1 MPVNFIQKRAVKRL
15 LPAIV
20 AASLAASLT
29 LGATAANAITFNG
42 VYIFGDSLADAG
54 IYRPGIAG
62 LAGPAFAAGVGRF
75 TTNPGPVWS
84 ELIAGYYGGVPRP
97 SNAGGGIYAQ
107 GGSRVNQATPASLLG
122 PGGTQRPVS
131 TQINEYLAAGGGRA
145 DSRALYGVI
154 AGANDIFA
162 NLGALQAGLITAAQL
177 QANVLS
183 AANGEVAEIARLR
196 AAGARYVLAFAI
208 PDIGSTPQFAGT
220 ASQSAVSA
228 LVGGYNL
235 TLFNGL
241 AASGVQVIPADTFT
255 LLNEVRANAAAFGFT
270 NITSPACLPVGSSS
284 LTCSAANT
292 VPNGA
297 NTYLYADGV
306 HPSAAMHGIVSDF
319 VKALIDGPNA
329 YSTMAEVPLATRA
342 AHIRTLDSGLRV
354 GSVGEVRRVT
364 AFAAGDGGKSD
375 ISLNGLSPQTNSK
388 NRSATAGVTF
398 RASEAF
404 TVGAAIGKTTADA
417 TMGSLG
423 KFETDESLISL
434 FGSFKSGG
442 AYANFMGTVADVKFD
457 NVKRYVKLGQVTR
470 TNSSSTKG
478 SNASLGLSAGYDFA
492 FGALSVGPF
501 IAYTTQN
508 VTVNGFTENANV
520 AVALSTDL
528 KIGEQNRDSRITSIG
543 GRASIDIGKWT
554 PFARISLEQEGS
566 RDERFVTA
574 SPVTIAQGITYEIPG
589 YRPGKKWGA
598 ATLGVRGSITDQIS
612 IALIYSGTFSRTNV
626 KEDGFTGNIA
636 FAF

>member
-1 MPVNFIQKRAVKRL
+1 MSFNFIQKRAVKRL

-20 AASLAASLT
+20 AATFGLSAS
-29 LGATAANAITFNG
+29 AANAITFSG

-62 LAGPAFAAGVGRF
+62 LTNPAFAAGVGRF

-84 ELIAGYYGGVPRP
+84 ELIASYYGGVPRP

-107 GGSRVNQATPASLLG
+107 GGSRVNLPTPPSLLG
-122 PGGTQRPVS
+122 PGGIQRPVS

-145 DSRALYGVI
+145 DDRALYGVI

-162 NLGALQAGLITAAQL
+162 NLGALQAGFITAAQL
-177 QANVLS
+177 QANVLA
-183 AANGEVAEIARLR
+183 AANGEVAEIARLK
-196 AAGARYVLAFAI
+196 AAGARYVLVFAI
-208 PDIGSTPQFAGT
+208 PDIGTTPQFSGT
-220 ASQSAVSA
+220 AFQSSVSA
-228 LVGGYNL
+228 LVAGYNV

-241 AASGVQVIPADTFT
+241 AAAGIQVIPADTFS

-270 NITSPACLPVGSSS
+270 NITSPACLPLGSSS
-284 LTCSAANT
+284 ITCSPANT

-297 NTYLYADGV
+297 ATYLYADGV
-306 HPSAAMHGIVSDF
+306 HPTAAMHAIVSDF
-319 VKALIDGPNA
+319 VKSLIDGPNA

-342 AHIRTLDSGLRV
+342 AHIRTLDAGLRT
-354 GSVGEVRRVT
+354 GSVGEVRRIT

-375 ISLNGLSPQTNSK
+375 ISTNGLSPQTNSK
-388 NRSATAGVTF
+388 NRSGTVGVTF
-398 RASEAF
+398 RTSETF
-404 TVGAAIGKTTADA
+404 TFGAAIGKTTADA

-423 KFETDESLISL
+423 KFDTNESLLSL

-442 AYANFMGTVADVKFD
+442 AYASFMGTVADLKFN
-457 NVKRYVKLGQVTR
+457 NVQRYVKLGQVTR
-470 TNSSSTKG
+470 TNSSNTKG

-492 FGALSVGPF
+492 LGALSVGPF
-501 IAYTTQN
+501 IAYTTQS
-508 VTVNGFTENANV
+508 VTVNGFTENAN
-520 AVALSTDL
+520 AAAALSTDL
-528 KIGEQNRDSRITSIG
+528 KIGEQNRNSRITSIG
-543 GRASIDIGKWT
+543 GRASFDLGKWT

-566 RDERFVTA
+566 RDERSVTA
-574 SPVTIAQGITYEIPG
+574 SPVTIAQGISYEIPG

-598 ATLGVRGSITDQIS
+598 AAVGVRGTITDQIS
-612 IALIYSGTFSRTNV
+612 LSLVYSGTFSRTNV
-626 KEDGFTGNIA
+626 KEDGFTGLVA